1 MSTKNI
7 KIDKRQLFF
16 DRNRKTYIEFDLE
29 KTKTCEEIYNSLNK
43 EIEQKITELYGDKN
57 NKSFN
62 FNFIMIYSRSNKLEN
77 TSNIEIKLDPTALL
91 SDIMTNKQYF
101 LCYLPPNEFNISL
114 KKKVRNKFEEEEN
127 NFADRF
133 KDVERDILSN
143 HTIEKYLSNEGIYY
157 FDKEKVEFFYGK
169 GNVDEE
175 KISINYKKINVP
187 IIINEIKKEEYFE
200 NQIPPSIEV
209 FKIKC
214 PNYIFQIHQNNNTHF
229 LGLYKYKSYLVWK
242 NAINAAK
249 IKNNN
254 ITIDSSF
261 NVNIANYNT
270 LLFVKSHSISSQCF
284 IINQILQNF
293 EKRQIFLDGYSD
305 KKISDIINGIYSYK
319 INIKNNKY
327 FDAWVNFKQ
336 ISFYIDFKNIE
347 DEVQKKREIEKYSH
361 VFTPERIELYNNVV
375 EKVNNA
381 IKKIKN
387 YQEEINNVLKDIF
400 EINLFDNLYY
410 HLYELY
416 IFPYF
421 KKIKEILNREYRYEQ
436 KPDIVQKFH
445 LLLSRYCVN
454 FFDMKNIDN
463 FNCLCSTNSNDN
475 EIEYIE
481 TNSSNNLINM
491 GINFNDISNKGN
503 NNKKNNDIDKGKN
516 QSEKDKSDK
525 KNNDS
530 DNDKNEKDKND
541 NGNNNNDNDKN
552 NNNVSNSIDTTSPN
566 ESGLEKNV
574 ENKNNS
580 T

>member
-1 MSTKNI
+1 MKT
-7 KIDKRQLFF
+7 DKRQLFF
-16 DRNRKTYIEFDLE
+16 DRSRKTYIEFDLE

-43 EIEQKITELYGDKN
+43 EIEQKISELYGDKN
-57 NKSFN
+57 NKNFN

-319 INIKNNKY
+319 INIKNFADVLNDPAGRLATFLRAVGADIAAVEAVFRNRHFAVNQNNGNLRRFRLFEDVFPARRHNWRQANDIHALRDERTDGLQLVLLLLLRVGEQQ
-327 FDAWVNFKQ
+327 FDAAFRGLFLNGYRTGLPPVGFGADLAESHADLGAGADFRSRLLLLAGHRQNHHHRDKQ
-336 ISFYIDFKNIE
+336 CQQLFHFLLLLIGFQWI
-347 DEVQKKREIEKYSH
+347 
-361 VFTPERIELYNNVV
+361 
-375 EKVNNA
+375 
-381 IKKIKN
+381 IKKT
-387 YQEEINNVLKDIF
+387 LWM
-400 EINLFDNLYY
+400 LFSQNRQGRDALVTSRQGRDASVAYKQQYY
-410 HLYELY
+410 SIRL
-416 IFPYF
+416 
-421 KKIKEILNREYRYEQ
+421 RG
-436 KPDIVQKFH
+436 DKFR
-445 LLLSRYCVN
+445 LSGR
-454 FFDMKNIDN
+454 
-463 FNCLCSTNSNDN
+463 
-475 EIEYIE
+475 
-481 TNSSNNLINM
+481 SSFCRRRR
-491 GINFNDISNKGN
+491 GSA
-503 NNKKNNDIDKGKN
+503 
-516 QSEKDKSDK
+516 SR
-525 KNNDS
+525 
-530 DNDKNEKDKND
+530 
-541 NGNNNNDNDKN
+541 
-552 NNNVSNSIDTTSPN
+552 
-566 ESGLEKNV
+566 
-574 ENKNNS
+574 
-580 T
+580 